1 MTEAGSG
8 SPALKARLLADLV
21 QAMAS
26 GHLLQASTVAV
37 LVGRNA
43 FDIVG
48 QSTAAPAGRASSP
61 DERLQ
66 RHLRNVVT
74 VVSVAHRHF
83 GNVPDAVQWYRG
95 GAGAHS
101 PEALT
106 ASGELEDV
114 YRLLLRT
121 SRPGA

>member
-1 MTEAGSG
+1 MT
-8 SPALKARLLADLV
+8 
-21 QAMAS
+21 
-26 GHLLQASTVAV
+26 V

-43 FDIVG
+43 YDIVNQSATG
-48 QSTAAPAGRASSP
+48 QGRATSA

-95 GAGAHS
+95 GAGQHT
-101 PEALT
+101 PEAMT
-106 ASGELEDV
+106 ATGRLEDV

-121 SRPGA
+121 SAGGA

>member
-1 MTEAGSG
+1 MTGASSG

-26 GHLLQASTVAV
+26 GHLLQATTVAV

-43 FDIVG
+43 YDVVN
-48 QSTAAPAGRASSP
+48 QSAVAGEGRAVSA

-74 VVSVAHRHF
+74 VVNVAHRHF

-95 GAGAHS
+95 GEGPHT
-101 PEALT
+101 PEAIT
-106 ASGELEDV
+106 AAGRLEDV

-121 SRPGA
+121 PVNGA

>member
-1 MTEAGSG
+1 MTEASSG

-21 QAMAS
+21 QALAS
-26 GHLLQASTVAV
+26 GHLLQATTVAV

-43 FDIVG
+43 FDIVN
-48 QSTAAPAGRASSP
+48 QSAAAGPGRAASP

-83 GNVPDAVQWYRG
+83 GNVPDALRWYRG
-95 GAGAHS
+95 GDGPQT

-106 ASGELEDV
+106 ATGRLEDV
-114 YRLLLRT
+114 YRMLLRT
-121 SRPGA
+121 PGPGA

>member
-1 MTEAGSG
+1 MTEASSG

-43 FDIVG
+43 YDIVNQSATAG
-48 QSTAAPAGRASSP
+48 QGRAASA

-83 GNVPDAVQWYRG
+83 GTVPEAVQWYRSG
-95 GAGAHS
+95 EGQHT
-101 PEALT
+101 PEAMT
-106 ASGELEDV
+106 ATGRLEDV

-121 SRPGA
+121 PAGGA